1 MGSSDLEQFRTGAGE
16 KSKDEIGNDTMGKFL
31 EALKKSETVNGQP
44 SPEPAPTKVVDISR
58 KTVDA
63 LKPDTT
69 PTLEPLEKSP
79 FPRSGL
85 DPRLASFL
93 ETGSL
98 AAESFKMLRAKL
110 LTRNSKSRPRTLM
123 VTSPQPMDGKTMVAT
138 NLAITI
144 AQGINEYVLL
154 VDCDLRR
161 PSLDKVLGL
170 NAHAGISEYLR
181 KETSV
186 GPYLVK
192 TPLDKLT
199 LLPAGK
205 PAPNSF
211 ELLSSEKAQRL
222 IEELRSRYPDRYIII
237 DATPAQFTA
246 ETTFLASL
254 VDGILLVVRAGKT
267 ARDSVLEAIENLDR
281 NKILGVVF
289 NASTKNPKDYRYY
302 QRTAQR

>member
-1 MGSSDLEQFRTGAGE
+1 
-16 KSKDEIGNDTMGKFL
+16 MGKFL

-58 KTVDA
+58 KTVGA

-69 PTLEPLEKSP
+69 PMLEPLEESS
-79 FPRSGL
+79 FPPGGL

-93 ETGSL
+93 EPESPGV
-98 AAESFKMLRAKL
+98 ESFKMLRAKL
-110 LTRNSKSRPRTLM
+110 LTMNPESPPRTLM

-144 AQGINEYVLL
+144 AQGMNEYVLL

-170 NAHAGISEYLR
+170 NAHAGIGEYLQ
-181 KETSV
+181 KGTSL

-192 TPLDKLT
+192 TPLNKLT

-205 PAPNSF
+205 PSPNPF
-211 ELLSSEKAQRL
+211 ELLSSKKNQRL
-222 IEELRSRYPDRYIII
+222 IEELRSRYQDRYIIL

-246 ETTFLASL
+246 ETTFLGSL

-267 ARDSVLEAIENLDR
+267 TRDSVLEAIENLDR

-289 NASTKNPKDYRYY
+289 NASGRKAKDYRYY
-302 QRTAQR
+302 HRQTAR